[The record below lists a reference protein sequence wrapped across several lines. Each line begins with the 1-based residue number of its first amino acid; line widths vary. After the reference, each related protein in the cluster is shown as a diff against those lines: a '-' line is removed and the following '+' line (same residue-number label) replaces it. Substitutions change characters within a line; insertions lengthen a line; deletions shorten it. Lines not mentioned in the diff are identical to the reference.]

1 MDELFD
7 YSNENDKLDNLLKD
21 RILESDMLIDIAVLA
36 RFFGC
41 VLAISIW
48 KASLT
53 IWKANEY
60 IQTLQIVKQDECNL
74 SLCSKPLYSESKEN
88 SLHG

>member
-1 MDELFD
+1 MDELFE
-7 YSNENDKLDNLLKD
+7 YSIENDKLDNLLED
-21 RILESDMLIDIAVLA
+21 RLLRSDILIGIAVLA
-36 RFFGC
+36 RFFVC
-41 VLAISIW
+41 VVAISIW

-53 IWKANEY
+53 IWKANES
-60 IQTLQIVKQDECNL
+60 IQTIQIAKQDEFNL